1 MFQAG
6 LLVLALCVSA
16 PVFAASLLPGY
27 GADPEQTSVSGI
39 SSGGYMASQFHVAY
53 STELTG
59 VGIVAGGPYF
69 CAGSDSTAGA
79 DLNPFQP
86 YVVTATTTCMNPCKW
101 AFWPFVGWCESI
113 MLPDGEALAARA
125 QAFAADGL
133 IDDFSGLVNDRV
145 YLFSGGLDETVV
157 TGVVNQAKGFYL
169 AAGVPD
175 SAIRFDLHPGAQH
188 AFISD
193 NINRGCDVH
202 GAPFINNCDG
212 YDQARE
218 ILQHIYGNLKDNADV
233 LTGTML
239 AFDQS
244 EFVPESQFSISSLA
258 ETAYAYVPNDCET
271 KSCRV
276 HVAFHGCRQ
285 SAAEF
290 DTNKVFFR
298 DLSGYN
304 EVADTNQIIVLYPQI
319 RSRDELNV
327 SPYNPKGCWDFWG
340 YTGSGFYKK
349 ESIQMTAVSSMIK
362 RLLLPP
368 EPVQ

>member
-1 MFQAG
+1 
-6 LLVLALCVSA
+6 
-16 PVFAASLLPGY
+16 
-27 GADPEQTSVSGI
+27 
-39 SSGGYMASQFHVAY
+39 MASQFHVAY
-53 STELTG
+53 SAELVG

-69 CAGSDSTAGA
+69 CAGSDSTVGAGV
-79 DLNPFQP
+79 NPFQPHPFQP

-101 AFWPFVGWCESI
+101 AFWPFIGWCESF
-113 MLPDGEALAARA
+113 MLPDGEDLAARA
-125 QAFAADGL
+125 KVFANDGL
-133 IDDFSGLVNDRV
+133 IDDVSSLVDDRV

-157 TGVVNQAKGFYL
+157 TGVVSQAKDFYL
-169 AAGVPD
+169 AAGMSD
-175 SAIRFDLHPGAQH
+175 SAIRFDKHPEAQH

-193 NINRGCDVH
+193 NINRECDVH

-218 ILQHIYGNLKDNADV
+218 ILGHIYGSLNDNASS
-233 LTGTML
+233 LSGTMY

-244 EFVPESQFSISSLA
+244 EFVPENQFSISSLA
-258 ETAYAYVPNDCET
+258 ETAYAYVPKDCVT
-271 KSCRV
+271 QSCRV

-298 DLSGYN
+298 NVAGYN
-304 EVADTNQIIVLYPQI
+304 EVADTNQIIILYPQI

-340 YTGSGFYKK
+340 YTGSSFYKK
-349 ESIQMTAVSSMIK
+349 ESVQMTAVSAMIK
-362 RLLLPP
+362 RLLLPRGQ
-368 EPVQ
+368 VQ